1 MILRLLQTPLQ
12 QAFFL
17 LELKI
22 AQIQRQSGQLFPG
35 RGLRHGGRG
44 LTERV
49 EDNGVQLVLAVAVAI
64 DRALDDILQFTNI
77 PRPALAEQRCGG
89 TFAEAGK
96 QRQTEL
102 AAHLN
107 GKLVGEQHDVA
118 LPFT

>member
-22 AQIQRQSGQLFPG
+22 AQIQRQSGQLVPG

-77 PRPALAEQRCGG
+77 PRPAVAESVAVARSLKPGNS
-89 TFAEAGK
+89 GK
-96 QRQTEL
+96 PSSR
-102 AAHLN
+102 HI
-107 GKLVGEQHDVA
+107 
-118 LPFT
+118 